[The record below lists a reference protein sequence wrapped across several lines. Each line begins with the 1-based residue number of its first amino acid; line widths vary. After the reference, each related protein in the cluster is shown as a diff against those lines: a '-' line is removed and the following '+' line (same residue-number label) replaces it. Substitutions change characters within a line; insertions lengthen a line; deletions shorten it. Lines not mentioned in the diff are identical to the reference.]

1 MFPAVSKALYFF
13 GTLGTQT
20 QRHIFQGGTQMLQL
34 KYVVSER
41 NYSKDVAVLDNWDS
55 IVGTVT
61 C

>member
-1 MFPAVSKALYFF
+1 MKSTMFFE
-13 GTLGTQT
+13 TLGTQT
-20 QRHIFQGGTQMLQL
+20 QRHILQGGTQMLQL

-41 NYSKDVAVLDNWDS
+41 NYSKNVAVLDNWDS